1 MPQVELLLEYLSL
14 KFYPVF
20 MLHAITAPEESYPPE
35 SSSSA
40 SLSPLD
46 ELKKIMGGQVW
57 QIYQNAYERFKV
69 VSDEIALQNLTL
81 FITLL
86 GTSAGLTTS
95 ISILASLI
103 KQNPPQLLKEK
114 LYYYQAIFLHANKEY
129 NPAVISLLRAGEL
142 GHFATGIKELVS
154 KYQLEAMGTL
164 DSNILLADMNLSANE
179 CYKIGKKKHSE
190 GNYTDAYASFSM
202 AITLKLSKELPGE
215 YYHARGLT
223 CMALKLW
230 MYAEEDLTQA
240 KELGYKDKDENLKK
254 VKDIR
259 KEISKEDFISREHK
273 PESKTNAG
281 IIVVHPKKSH
291 DPKSSTMLSSSS
303 VQLTT
308 PQVNQP
314 SITAPSHASQIEQQA
329 PTSSKCL
336 DCWVL

>member
-1 MPQVELLLEYLSL
+1 
-14 KFYPVF
+14 

-35 SSSSA
+35 SSSSV
-40 SLSPLD
+40 SVSPLD
-46 ELKKIMGGQVW
+46 ELKKIMGGQLW
-57 QIYQNAYERFKV
+57 QVYQNAFERYKV
-69 VSDEIALQNLTL
+69 VSDDIAFQNLAL
-81 FITLL
+81 FISLL
-86 GTSAGLTTS
+86 RPSAGLAKS
-95 ISILASLI
+95 ISILDYLI
-103 KQNPPQLLKEK
+103 EQNPPRMLKQK

-129 NPAVISLLRAGEL
+129 NRAVISLLRAGEL
-142 GHFATGIKELVS
+142 GHFATGIKELVL
-154 KYQLEAMGTL
+154 KYQLEAMGAL
-164 DSNILLADMNLSANE
+164 DSNNLLADMNLSANV
-179 CYKIGKKKHSE
+179 CYEIGQKKYSE
-190 GNYTDAYASFSM
+190 RNYTDAYASFSM
-202 AITLKLSKELPGE
+202 AITLKLSKKVPGE

-223 CMALKLW
+223 CMALELW
-230 MYAEEDLTQA
+230 MYAEEDLEKA
-240 KELGYKDKDENLKK
+240 KSKGYKDKDENLEK

-259 KEISKEDFISREHK
+259 KEISKEDFIRREHK

-308 PQVNQP
+308 PQVKQP